1 MCGEPKPRSGP
12 EGAGLPGAATERLST
27 GEAQP
32 GYVPRSATWPWGLVR
47 LLGWW
52 PTHAS
57 EVYSASGARYGRGG
71 VVQLGRSSASA
82 ARASGSMIMSDRR
95 GG

>member
-1 MCGEPKPRSGP
+1 M
-12 EGAGLPGAATERLST
+12 
-27 GEAQP
+27 
-32 GYVPRSATWPWGLVR
+32 VR

-71 VVQLGRSSASA
+71 VVQLGRSSESAASA
-82 ARASGSMIMSDRR
+82 ASGSIAQDEMSVYRR
-95 GG
+95 VVRRLASLRLLIL